1 MERVHVDFFEY
12 KGKHVL
18 LMVDAFSKKIW
29 TNLMNTD
36 TTTNKTLAVLYGW
49 FSSES
54 GSPTTLVSD
63 NGPQFTAKDFG
74 DKMKLWGIKHIFSP
88 PYHPASNGAAERA
101 VQLCKDRLKKM
112 NSSAEP
118 WKLHVNLQFIC
129 KVHGLTPHTS
139 TDRCPYE
146 LIKNAPLPKLFP
158 KLASDVSKN
167 LELTAVRDS
176 AAKLRNRKSFNEG
189 DHVIVYDNHQKLS
202 YKAVVKEILGVNNYI
217 VLCDNGT
224 KHVSGDNLSRA
235 VEPKGD
241 IDKNIIREDEVL
253 NDDTSSVYSDVSAYS
268 DLSDSSDLLPNSNVA
283 NNVNNHNFNN
293 NINQPRRGL
302 RELNSLGQVPRL
314 PRLRSGKI

>member
-1 MERVHVDFFEY
+1 
-12 KGKHVL
+12 
-18 LMVDAFSKKIW
+18 
-29 TNLMNTD
+29 
-36 TTTNKTLAVLYGW
+36 
-49 FSSES
+49 
-54 GSPTTLVSD
+54 
-63 NGPQFTAKDFG
+63 
-74 DKMKLWGIKHIFSP
+74 
-88 PYHPASNGAAERA
+88 
-101 VQLCKDRLKKM
+101 M

-118 WKLHVNLQFIC
+118 WKLFVNLQYIT

-139 TDRCPYE
+139 TDRCPFE

-202 YKAVVKEILGVNNYI
+202 YQAIVTEILEINNYL
-217 VLCDNGT
+217 VMSDNGT

-235 VEPKGD
+235 VEPSSD